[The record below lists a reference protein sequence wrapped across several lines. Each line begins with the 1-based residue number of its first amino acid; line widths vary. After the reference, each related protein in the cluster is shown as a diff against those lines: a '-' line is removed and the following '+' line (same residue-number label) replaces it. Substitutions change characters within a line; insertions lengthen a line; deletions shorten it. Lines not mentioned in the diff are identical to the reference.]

1 MKKKERLDKILV
13 DKGLV
18 KSRERAKALIMEGNV
33 IVDGNRIVKAG
44 TLLDSSSEIILKGD
58 EIPYVS
64 RGGMKL
70 ESALVFFKMGLEGKV
85 VMDIG
90 CSTGGFTD
98 CALKRNALKVYA
110 IDVGYGQFDWSL
122 RKDPR
127 VKLFEKT
134 NIRYLEKKII
144 PDPVDIAFIDV
155 SFISLS
161 KVLPKVLEF
170 LSENGEV
177 LALIKPQFEVGKG
190 MVDKGGVVKDDRRR
204 TAAVENI
211 REFAEIAGF
220 RVIGLFESPIRG
232 RKGNREFFIYLERR

>member
-33 IVDGNRIVKAG
+33 IVDGDRIVKAG
-44 TLLDSSSEIILKGD
+44 ALLDSSSEIILKGD

-64 RGGMKL
+64 RGGVKL
-70 ESALVFFKMGLEGKV
+70 ESALDFFKIGLEGKI
-85 VMDIG
+85 VMDVG

-134 NIRYLEKKII
+134 NIRYLEKKVI
-144 PDPVDIAFIDV
+144 PDPVDIALIDV

-190 MVDKGGVVKDDRRR
+190 MVDKGGVVKDDRSRI
-204 TAAVENI
+204 AAVENI
-211 REFAEIAGF
+211 RAFAETTGF
-220 RVIGLFESPIRG
+220 RVIGLSESPIRG
-232 RKGNREFFIYLERR
+232 RKGNREFFMYLERR